1 MTTNLQSLT
10 VVDSNETCS
19 LTVTCLFAVGT
30 LVNGCRVIIREYSND
45 TTNSSDPILQ
55 IFIPLDK
62 GSLLSE
68 YNITS
73 YQYQLVFDIDVL
85 YVAEGVGIINEDR
98 ADNNDIIVEFEIEFP
113 YTNSCGKL

>member
-30 LVNGCRVIIREYSND
+30 LVNGCRVIFREYSND

-68 YNITS
+68 YNITG
-73 YQYQLVFDIDVL
+73 YQYQSVFDVDVL
-85 YVAEGVGIINEDR
+85 YVAEGVGIINGDR